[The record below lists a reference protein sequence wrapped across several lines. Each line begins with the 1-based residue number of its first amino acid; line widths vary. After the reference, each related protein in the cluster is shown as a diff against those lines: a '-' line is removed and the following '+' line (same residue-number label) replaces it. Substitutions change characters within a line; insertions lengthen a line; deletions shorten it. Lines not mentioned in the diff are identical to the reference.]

1 MTLGGNYKWEYS
13 TKRETTIH
21 INVGK
26 WASGRTGCLLNLR
39 GGRCDEAAW
48 MKCNELSN
56 AHKTTWCKAK
66 IDAAKLDRDS
76 QGKVR
81 KREKGRGLQ
90 MELHGTGKWNME
102 DFASYE
108 WSASEV
114 KSEYPFES
122 HSLHTHRHTHIHA
135 QIYNLYYAFWTH
147 QIHFDIIILSENVC
161 KIGWT
166 WKLSGFTFF
175 L

>member
-1 MTLGGNYKWEYS
+1 MTLGGNYKWENS

-39 GGRCDEAAW
+39 GERWDEAAW

-66 IDAAKLDRDS
+66 INAANLDRDS
-76 QGKVR
+76 QRRVR
-81 KREKGRGLQ
+81 EIERGLQ

-102 DFASYE
+102 DFVSYE

-122 HSLHTHRHTHIHA
+122 HSLTHTQTHA
-135 QIYNLYYAFWTH
+135 QTYNLYYAFCTH
-147 QIHFDIIILSENVC
+147 QIHFDIIILSANVC
-161 KIGWT
+161 KIGLT
-166 WKLSGFTFF
+166 LKNSVITFF
-175 L
+175 P